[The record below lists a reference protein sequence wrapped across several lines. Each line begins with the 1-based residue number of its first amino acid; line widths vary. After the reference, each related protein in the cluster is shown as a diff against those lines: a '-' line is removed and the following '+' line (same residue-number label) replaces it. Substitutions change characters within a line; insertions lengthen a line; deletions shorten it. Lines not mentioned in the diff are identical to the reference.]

1 MEPYELLVDI
11 DKVELDDRRRGLC
24 LVCLDVFVKVV
35 PSVPSFGVDE
45 LSRRRRDAQLDSIRC
60 GFDDDGVD
68 DC

>member
-11 DKVELDDRRRGLC
+11 DSVELDDRRRARPC
-24 LVCLDVFVKVV
+24 LVCFDVFAKVE

-60 GFDDDGVD
+60 DE
-68 DC
+68 C